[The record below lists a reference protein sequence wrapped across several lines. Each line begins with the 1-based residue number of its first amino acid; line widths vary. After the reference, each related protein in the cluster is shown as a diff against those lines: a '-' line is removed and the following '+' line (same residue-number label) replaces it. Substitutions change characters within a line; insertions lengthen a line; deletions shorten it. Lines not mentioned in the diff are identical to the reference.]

1 MSRARGPS
9 LVRWVAFSLALTAAL
24 PLLGSLVV
32 RAWVAEPYRV
42 PSGSMAPTLV
52 IGDHV
57 LAWKG
62 AFMEPIARGTIVV
75 FPAPQEP
82 SAKYIKRVVGL
93 PGDEIAFDQDQ
104 PVITGLR
111 ADHGEPSPGVDVD
124 DQCESRDVSWV
135 DETIEGRSWTIALSE
150 RPGMLANS
158 QKVVVPPGMLYVV
171 GDNRDHSQ
179 DSRVWG
185 FVDQADVIG
194 TVDRIWWSWDAC
206 AGGPR
211 SERTGLVR

>member
-1 MSRARGPS
+1 
-9 LVRWVAFSLALTAAL
+9 
-24 PLLGSLVV
+24 
-32 RAWVAEPYRV
+32 
-42 PSGSMAPTLV
+42 MAPTLL

-62 AFMEPIARGTIVV
+62 AFMTPITRGTIVV
-75 FPAPQEP
+75 FPAPHEP

-93 PGDEIAFDQDQ
+93 PGDEIAFDEDR

-111 ADHGEPSPGVDVD
+111 TDHGESTPAEDIDDV
-124 DQCESRDVSWV
+124 CESRPVSWV
-135 DETIEGRSWTIALSE
+135 EETIAERSWTIALSE
-150 RPGMLANS
+150 RPGILANA

-179 DSRVWG
+179 DSRAWG
-185 FVDQADVIG
+185 FVEQAEVIG

-211 SERTGLVR
+211 SNRTGPVR

>member
-1 MSRARGPS
+1 M
-9 LVRWVAFSLALTAAL
+9 RWVALSLTLIAAV
-24 PLLGSLVV
+24 PVLGSFAI
-32 RAWVAEPYRV
+32 RKWVAEPYRV
-42 PSGSMAPTLV
+42 PSGSMAPTLA

-62 AFMEPIARGTIVV
+62 RFMEPIERGTIVV

-82 SAKYIKRVVGL
+82 GAKYIKRVVGL

-104 PVITGLR
+104 PVITELR
-111 ADHGEPSPGVDVD
+111 AEHGEPTPGEDVD
-124 DQCESRDVSWV
+124 DQCESRHVAWV
-135 DETIEGRSWTIALSE
+135 EETIEGRSWTIALSE
-150 RPGMLANS
+150 RHGMLANS
-158 QKVVVPPGMLYVV
+158 QKVVVPPGKLYVV

-185 FVDQADVIG
+185 FVDQAAVLG

-206 AGGPR
+206 AGRPR
-211 SERTGLVR
+211 SERTGPVR